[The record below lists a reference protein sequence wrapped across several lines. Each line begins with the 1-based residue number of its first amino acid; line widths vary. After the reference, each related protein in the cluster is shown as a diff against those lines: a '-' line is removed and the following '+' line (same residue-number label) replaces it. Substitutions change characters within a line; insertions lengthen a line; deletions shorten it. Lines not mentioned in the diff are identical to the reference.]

1 MHTPRHQSGWGAAG
15 FTVFSVWFQFSLVQ
29 YFILIVVLL
38 PFRMRM
44 FNACNYRL
52 ESCDILFD
60 FT

>member
-1 MHTPRHQSGWGAAG
+1 MLTPRYQSEWGAAG
-15 FTVFSVWFQFSLVQ
+15 FTVFTARFQFSLVQ

-38 PFRMRM
+38 PFGMRM

-52 ESCDILFD
+52 EYCDILFD